1 MFEEKSKNIQSM
13 TIFRLF
19 LDFVK

>member
-1 MFEEKSKNIQSM
+1 M

-19 LDFVK
+19 LVMTVQYWL